1 MIERESSMSK
11 DRDDSSNMIDR
22 LDLIDQIDLCKFL
35 FSPHTTYTNIVCL
48 LNHKRNFKNFRGLI

>member
-1 MIERESSMSK
+1 MSK